1 MNEPFWIMQGYE
13 IYIWPSYVLTLLSL
27 VLLFVH
33 STKQSQ
39 KAKKLLKQLSEKKLN
54 FKIQIDVKQM
64 NPKYRRLFITIII
77 LLTLGLATK
86 LILIALE
93 DNIVYFYTPNDLIE
107 KFGDTQNIQNKI
119 RIGGLVLESSIKKE
133 GKKSI
138 FIITDRKKE
147 VKVVFDGSLPDLFRE
162 GQGIVAEGIFKNNNF
177 IASEVLAKHDENYMP
192 PEVADALKKNNVWKG
207 DAD

>member
-1 MNEPFWIMQGYE
+1 MN
-13 IYIWPSYVLTLLSL
+13 
-27 VLLFVH
+27 
-33 STKQSQ
+33 
-39 KAKKLLKQLSEKKLN
+39 A
-54 FKIQIDVKQM
+54 
-64 NPKYRRLFITIII
+64 KYRRLFITIII
-77 LLTLGLATK
+77 ILTLGLATK
-86 LILIALE
+86 LILMALE

-107 KFGDTQNIQNKI
+107 KFGDTKNIQNKI

-133 GKKSI
+133 GEKTI
-138 FIITDRKKE
+138 FMITDRKKE

-207 DAD
+207 ESD

>member
-1 MNEPFWIMQGYE
+1 
-13 IYIWPSYVLTLLSL
+13 
-27 VLLFVH
+27 
-33 STKQSQ
+33 
-39 KAKKLLKQLSEKKLN
+39 
-54 FKIQIDVKQM
+54 M
-64 NPKYRRLFITIII
+64 NPKHRRLFITIII
-77 LLTLGLATK
+77 VLTLGLATK
-86 LILIALE
+86 LILMALE

-119 RIGGLVLESSIKKE
+119 RIGGLVLESSVKKE
-133 GKKSI
+133 NKKTT

-147 VKVVFDGSLPDLFRE
+147 VKVVFEGSLPDLFRE

-207 DAD
+207 NSD

>member
-1 MNEPFWIMQGYE
+1 
-13 IYIWPSYVLTLLSL
+13 
-27 VLLFVH
+27 
-33 STKQSQ
+33 
-39 KAKKLLKQLSEKKLN
+39 
-54 FKIQIDVKQM
+54 M
-64 NPKYRRLFITIII
+64 NPKHRRLFITIII
-77 LLTLGLATK
+77 VLTLGLATK
-86 LILIALE
+86 LILMALE

-133 GKKSI
+133 GEKTI

-147 VKVVFDGSLPDLFRE
+147 VNVVFDGPLPDLFRE
-162 GQGIVAEGIFKNNNF
+162 GQGIVAEGMFQNNNF

-207 DAD
+207 DSD